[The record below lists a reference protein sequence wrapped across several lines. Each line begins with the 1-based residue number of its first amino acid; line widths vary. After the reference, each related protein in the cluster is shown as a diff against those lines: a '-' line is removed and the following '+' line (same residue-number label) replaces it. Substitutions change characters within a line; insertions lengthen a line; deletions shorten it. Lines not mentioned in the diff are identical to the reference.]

1 MPSENRFTPLL
12 HKDVSESNN
21 CSDKK
26 AVCNFFGILSKDH
39 SRIDLGDELIS
50 QMVPLWLRV

>member
-12 HKDVSESNN
+12 HKDATESNN

-26 AVCNFFGILSKDH
+26 AVWIFFGILSKDH
-39 SRIDLGDELIS
+39 SRIDPGDQLIS
-50 QMVPLWLRV
+50 QMFLSG

>member
-12 HKDVSESNN
+12 HKEVSESNN
-21 CSDKK
+21 YSHKK
-26 AVCNFFGILSKDH
+26 AVCNFSEILSKDH
-39 SRIDLGDELIS
+39 SRIELGDELIS